1 MTATATQLA
10 PVPPPFAL
18 GFAQPRQPEPI
29 TPFAYDQNQQLNI
42 LDDGSLA
49 ADNYT
54 VLMSTATTTST
65 AGSATHNDD
74 D

>member
-1 MTATATQLA
+1 MTT
-10 PVPPPFAL
+10 PFAL
-18 GFAQPRQPEPI
+18 AYAEPRAA
-29 TPFAYDQNQQLNI
+29 TPVMPFTYDAKQQLNVCS
-42 LDDGSLA
+42 DGKTLA
-49 ADNYT
+49 ADNWP